1 MRRIRT
7 TLLMVM
13 AMVAGTAV
21 ATPLPT
27 QNNNNDLTTRAA
39 DPVQQLISIAP
50 SSNTCAG
57 ASFPDE
63 CAVSSATVVSAMIAG
78 FTKYSISTA
87 AEQAAL
93 LSWMAFESGDFK
105 FNRNHF
111 PAPGRPGQ
119 GTRAML
125 MPNFVAEY
133 AASIPELAPQVA
145 AAAGDLAKVLELVE
159 PDQYAFAAA
168 SWYYATKCS
177 AEQKAMVVNGGLQG
191 WQNAFITGCVQTA
204 NSPERQAYW
213 TRARQALGVPV

>member
-1 MRRIRT
+1 
-7 TLLMVM
+7 MVM
-13 AMVAGTAV
+13 AIVAGTTL
-21 ATPLPT
+21 ATPLRT
-27 QNNNNDLTTRAA
+27 AQNTNNHELTARTA
-39 DPVQQLISIAP
+39 DPVAQLISIAP
-50 SSNTCAG
+50 SSTSCAG

-63 CAVSSATVVSAMIAG
+63 CTISSTAVADAMING
-78 FTKYSISTA
+78 FAKYSVTTA

-111 PAPGRPGQ
+111 PPPGRPGQ

-133 AASIPELAPQVA
+133 AASIPELAAQVA
-145 AAAGDLAKVLELVE
+145 AAAGDPAAVLALVQ

-168 SWYYATKCS
+168 AWYYATKCS
-177 AEQKAMVVNGGLQG
+177 ADQKAQVASGGLLG
-191 WQNAFITGCVQTA
+191 WQNGFITGCVQTA
-204 NSPERQAYW
+204 NSPGRQAYW

>member
-1 MRRIRT
+1 
-7 TLLMVM
+7 M
-13 AMVAGTAV
+13 ALVAGTTL

-27 QNNNNDLTTRAA
+27 QNNDNELPARAA
-39 DPVQQLISIAP
+39 DAVQQLIAIAP
-50 SSNTCAG
+50 TSNTCIG

-63 CAVSSATVVSAMIAG
+63 CSVSSATVVNALLAG
-78 FTKYSISTA
+78 FTTYSITTA

-145 AAAGDLAKVLELVE
+145 AAAGDPAKVLELVQ
-159 PDQYAFAAA
+159 PDQYAWAAA

-177 AEQKAMVVNGGLQG
+177 TEQRAMVVDGGLQG
-191 WQNAFITGCVQTA
+191 WQNGFITGCVQTA

-213 TRARQALGVPV
+213 TRARQALGAPV